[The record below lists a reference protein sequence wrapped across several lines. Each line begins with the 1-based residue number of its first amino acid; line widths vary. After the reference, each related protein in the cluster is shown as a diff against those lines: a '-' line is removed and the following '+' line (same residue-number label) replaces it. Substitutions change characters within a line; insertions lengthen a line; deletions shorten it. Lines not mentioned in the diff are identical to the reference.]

1 MPESALDWVL
11 RSADRRARLIRF
23 GVVGGA
29 TSLAYG
35 VLVAVQVEGLHLSAP
50 VAAALSYLGLMPL
63 NYLGHRR
70 ATWRSAAPRRP
81 EVQRFVLAHGVTML
95 ACTAL
100 MAVVNGGLGW
110 PYWAGSAL
118 IIVLAPVMNFVLF
131 ELWVFTRPFH
141 RQGPEVKFPGP
152 DEP

>member
-1 MPESALDWVL
+1 MTETVLAWVL
-11 RSADRRARLIRF
+11 RSADQQARLIRF
-23 GVVGGA
+23 AVVGGA
-29 TSLAYG
+29 TSLGYG
-35 VLVAVQVEGLHLSAP
+35 ILVVVQVECLRISAP
-50 VAAALSYLGLMPL
+50 AAAGLSYLLLMPL
-63 NYLGHRR
+63 NYMGHRR
-70 ATWRSAAPRRP
+70 ATWRSAAPKRQ

-110 PYWAGSAL
+110 PYWTGSAL

-131 ELWVFTRPFH
+131 ELWVFTQPFP
-141 RQGPEVKFPGP
+141 RQGPVVKCPGT